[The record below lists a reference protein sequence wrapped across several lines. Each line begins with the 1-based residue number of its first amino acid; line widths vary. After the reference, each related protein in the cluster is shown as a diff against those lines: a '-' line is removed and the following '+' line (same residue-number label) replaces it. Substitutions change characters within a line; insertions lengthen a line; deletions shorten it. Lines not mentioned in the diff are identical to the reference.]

1 VCVLRVILI
10 GYGELASSL
19 LLGII
24 TSGHELVG
32 VLRWERIKYNNL
44 FLTVKDILYP
54 DKLSVLMHSHNI
66 HEIKAKSANSKE
78 FWIQAVK
85 LEPDIIIV
93 GSWGE
98 ILKKKTIILP
108 KIACINCHPS
118 LLPKHRG
125 PNPYSSTIRYGEQ
138 KSGITFHLVDEGLD
152 TGPILLQ
159 KELLISSMDT
169 GGSLRNKCAFLAK
182 QTVKN
187 LLDKVEN
194 GTIVPKNQDERNAS
208 YYPQLN
214 ENDALI
220 NWNNTAEAI
229 HNQIRGLNP
238 WLKCYTKHKGH
249 FLTVESSELM
259 DFENIAGKP
268 GEIIAK
274 TGNSLVVASGSPGTA
289 VAVKGVKVYEFAGS
303 LWSSYY
309 INSSVKI
316 GDFLV
321 NM

>member
-1 VCVLRVILI
+1 LRIILI

-19 LLGII
+19 LLGIL
-24 TSGHELVG
+24 TSGHKLVG
-32 VLRWERIKYNNL
+32 ILRWERIKHNNL
-44 FLTVKDILYP
+44 FLTAKDIIYP
-54 DKLSVLMHSHNI
+54 DKLSVLMHSHNV

-78 FWIQAVK
+78 FWVQAMK
-85 LEPDIIIV
+85 LEPDIIII

-125 PNPYSSTIRYGEQ
+125 PNPYASTIRHGEQ

-159 KELLISSMDT
+159 KELLISPDDT

-182 QTVKN
+182 QNIKQ
-187 LLDKVEN
+187 LLDNVEK
-194 GTIVPKNQDERNAS
+194 GVISPVKQDEKNAS
-208 YYPQLN
+208 YYPQIK

-220 NWNNTAEAI
+220 NWHNTAEYI

-249 FLTVESSELM
+249 FLTIEASELM
-259 DFENIAGKP
+259 HFENTFGQP

-274 TGNSLVVASGSPGTA
+274 TGNSLVVSTGSSGVA
-289 VAVKGVKVYEFAGS
+289 VAVKGVRVYEFAGS

-309 INSSVKI
+309 INNAVKI
-316 GDFLV
+316 GDVLV